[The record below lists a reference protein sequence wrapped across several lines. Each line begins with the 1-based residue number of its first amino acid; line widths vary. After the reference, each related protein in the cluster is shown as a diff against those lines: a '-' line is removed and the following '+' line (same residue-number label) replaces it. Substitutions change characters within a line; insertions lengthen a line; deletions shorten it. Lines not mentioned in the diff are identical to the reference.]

1 MELQILTPV
10 NSSIV
15 DCIEVLIPTI
25 SPRIFT
31 SDPPE
36 LPGLIAAS
44 V

>member
-15 DCIEVLIPTI
+15 DCIAVKNPTI
-25 SPRIFT
+25 APRIFT

-36 LPGLIAAS
+36 FTGLIAAS
-44 V
+44 N